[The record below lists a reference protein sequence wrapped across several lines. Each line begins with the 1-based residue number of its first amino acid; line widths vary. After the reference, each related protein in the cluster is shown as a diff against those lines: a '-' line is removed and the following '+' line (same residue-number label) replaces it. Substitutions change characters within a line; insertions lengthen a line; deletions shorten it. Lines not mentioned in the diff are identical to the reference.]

1 MVALRRFIFF
11 LKKYARA
18 RSSLLFVR
26 PGYKGAT
33 FDTRSSNFVASHEK
47 LTFSH
52 LLPPFLPAY
61 EIIVGRRIT
70 AFRCLSQEGG
80 RESSTMASSP
90 LLATGGRRGARVVHF
105 VRGDRGYAGR
115 QRNRGDLPIKIFC
128 LVGLNSF
135 LEGVVVK
142 PVKTRITTACCASV
156 MQDSFCCR
164 ERERTK
170 VKKKNLQLPSFPSPS
185 LLSGSRGCV
194 SRSEGRKKRKHG
206 WKEISLTSEWII
218 RSGRV
223 KFKSLVT

>member
-1 MVALRRFIFF
+1 M
-11 LKKYARA
+11 
-18 RSSLLFVR
+18 RSCSFEPPLCK

-70 AFRCLSQEGG
+70 AFRCLSQREGG
-80 RESSTMASSP
+80 KESSTMASP

-135 LEGVVVK
+135 LEGVVAK
-142 PVKTRITTACCASV
+142 PVKTRITTACCASCRNAR
-156 MQDSFCCR
+156 FFLLPR
-164 ERERTK
+164 ERA
-170 VKKKNLQLPSFPSPS
+170 N
-185 LLSGSRGCV
+185 
-194 SRSEGRKKRKHG
+194 
-206 WKEISLTSEWII
+206 
-218 RSGRV
+218 
-223 KFKSLVT
+223 